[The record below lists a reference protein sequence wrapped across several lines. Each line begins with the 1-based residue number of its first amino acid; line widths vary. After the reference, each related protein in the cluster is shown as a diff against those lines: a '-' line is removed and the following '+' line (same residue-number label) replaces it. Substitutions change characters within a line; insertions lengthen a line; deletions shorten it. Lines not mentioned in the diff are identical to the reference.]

1 MPAVAAPADR
11 RFRRAHVKPGSKR
24 RAAARRSWAVLRVV
38 TVLAVT
44 VYGGWRGTVLLLG
57 APALRVSH
65 ISLQGNQRLS
75 NGELLGLV
83 DALRGRNIV
92 QVDLAEWRTRLLAS
106 PWVEDAHVRRVLPSR
121 VEIEIIERQPIGIG
135 RLSGALYLVDA
146 HGVVIDEYGPNYAD
160 LDLPLI
166 DGLAE
171 IASRP
176 SGAKGVAARDRA
188 AVGGLASGHATVN
201 ASRADLAA
209 RLIAALATRPD
220 LAERVSHIDV
230 SDPHDAVVLLEND
243 TAMLR
248 LGEGQFVDRIQ
259 EYLNVAPAL
268 RERVTTIDYVDMRF
282 GERVYVRPGK

>member
-1 MPAVAAPADR
+1 MAAVAAPADR

-24 RAAARRSWAVLRVV
+24 RAAARRGWLVFRVIAVLA
-38 TVLAVT
+38 LAG
-44 VYGGWRGTVLLLG
+44 YGGWRGTVLIVG

-65 ISLQGNQRLS
+65 ISLRGNQRLS

-83 DALRGRNIV
+83 DALRGRNIL
-92 QVDLAEWRTRLLAS
+92 QVDLSEWRSRLLAS

-121 VEIEIIERQPIGIG
+121 VEIEIRERQPIGIA
-135 RLSGALYLVDA
+135 RLSGGLYLVDA

-166 DGLAE
+166 DGLATTAGRPRAGKGRSAAE
-171 IASRP
+171 KVAVSRTAS
-176 SGAKGVAARDRA
+176 GDATIDAARA
-188 AVGGLASGHATVN
+188 A
-201 ASRADLAA
+201 LAA

-220 LAERVSHIDV
+220 LAERISHIDV
-230 SDPHDAVVLLEND
+230 SDPHDALVLLDND

-282 GERVYVRPGK
+282 GERVYVKTGK